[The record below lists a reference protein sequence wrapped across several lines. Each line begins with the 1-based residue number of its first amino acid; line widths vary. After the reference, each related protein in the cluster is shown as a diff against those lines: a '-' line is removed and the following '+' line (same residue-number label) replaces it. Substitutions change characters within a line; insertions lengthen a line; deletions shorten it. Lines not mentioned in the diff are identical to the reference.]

1 MILRQLQYLTALARE
16 RHFVRAA
23 RACNVTQ
30 PTLSA
35 GIKQLESELGLL
47 LVLRGRRFEGFT
59 AEGERVLEWA
69 LRVEADTESLRQ
81 EASMMRGELVG
92 RLRVGAI
99 PVTLPAV
106 PLLVSPFAKKHPGVA
121 VTVIS
126 QPSIDIQRGLNDG
139 TLDAGVTYID
149 NEPLDHVRTVPL
161 YRESYYVYTRADGRH
176 GSASE
181 ISWAEAAALPLCLL
195 TPDMQNRRIL
205 NGHFASAGLTVAP
218 RIEANSVLTLAAFLR
233 TGDWSTVLPQVFLSL
248 LGELPGTVAVP
259 LVGPATPH
267 TIGLV
272 VPDREPIT
280 PSARALAALATHF
293 DLEEALAAS
302 QATPAGAALR

>member
-35 GIKQLESELGLL
+35 GIKQLERELGLL

-69 LRVEADTESLRQ
+69 LRVEADAESLRQ
-81 EASMMRGELVG
+81 EASTMRGELVG

-99 PVTLPAV
+99 PVTLPVV
-106 PLLVSPFAKKHPGVA
+106 PLLVSPFARQHPGVA

-126 QPSIDIQRGLNDG
+126 QTSVDIQRGLNDG
-139 TLDAGVTYID
+139 TLDAGFTYID

-161 YRESYYVYTRADGRH
+161 YRESYYLYTSG
-176 GSASE
+176 GSPLGAAAE
-181 ISWAEAAALPLCLL
+181 ISWADAAALPLCLL
-195 TPDMQNRRIL
+195 TVDMQNRRIL
-205 NGHFASAGLTVAP
+205 NGHFAAAGLTISP

-233 TGDWSTVLPQVFLSL
+233 TGGWSTVLPQVFRFL
-248 LGELPGTVAVP
+248 LEELPGTVAVP
-259 LVGPATPH
+259 LVGSANSH

-272 VPDREPIT
+272 MPDREPIT
-280 PSARALAALATHF
+280 PSTRALAALATRF
-293 DLEEALAAS
+293 DLETALATS
-302 QATPAGAALR
+302 LAAPIGR